1 MVKLVAAQET
11 FTTGEVSYRVKGR
24 VSVEKYQAG
33 LETATNATIVS
44 QGPILRRTGS
54 EFIAEVKTSSKQV
67 RLIPFV
73 VSVTDSFIIEFGD
86 LYLRFYTLGAQVSG
100 PFEIV
105 SPWSE
110 TEIFDLQYAQFGTTM
125 YIVHPDHGPRELI
138 FNSTSDWDIRLYVP
152 VPPPTIN
159 CVM

>member
-1 MVKLVAAQET
+1 MAKLVSAQES

-44 QGPILRRTGS
+44 QGPILRRNGS
-54 EFIAEVKTSSKQV
+54 TFIAEVKTSTKLV

-73 VSVTDSFIIEFGD
+73 VSVTDSFILEFGD
-86 LYLRFYTLGAQVSG
+86 LYIRFYTLGAQVAG

-105 SPWSE
+105 SPWSQ
-110 TEIFDLQYAQFGTTM
+110 TEIFDLQYAQFGACTM
-125 YIVHPDHGPRELI
+125 KATMTEMAWGNFL
-138 FNSTSDWDIRLYVP
+138 S
-152 VPPPTIN
+152 
-159 CVM
+159 